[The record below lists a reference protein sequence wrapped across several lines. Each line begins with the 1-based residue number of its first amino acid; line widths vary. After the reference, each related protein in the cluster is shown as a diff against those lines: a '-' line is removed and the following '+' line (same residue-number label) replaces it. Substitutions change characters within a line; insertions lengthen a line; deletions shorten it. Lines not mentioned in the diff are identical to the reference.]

1 MDKIDWKNLNYRKG
15 TVAFILNNNNEIL
28 LVQKNVFKENEW
40 DGAGGGVDEGES
52 ADEAILRELR
62 EELGSDKFVI
72 LKRSRKVDQYLWPK
86 EIIEKRFLEL
96 GKTFKGQKRKQFLVK
111 FLGTDSEIKI
121 QKEELRK
128 YKWVKI
134 GELKNYL
141 VFPGYF
147 ERIEMVL
154 KEFGILE

>member
-1 MDKIDWKNLNYRKG
+1 M
-15 TVAFILNNNNEIL
+15 
-28 LVQKNVFKENEW
+28 
-40 DGAGGGVDEGES
+40 
-52 ADEAILRELR
+52 RELR